1 MDSRTAPTP
10 ARSGEK
16 PLAFAYDARKKSIV
30 PGVLQLEEKRRKRLF
45 ARKPKVGLAEFDEAL
60 KRSVAEAELSALL
73 RQFSRFYYG
82 HDQAELYFESLG
94 RLLVEAASKERE
106 QASRQR
112 LLLFSAIDCLSTAI
126 QKSPRALN
134 VGAQSIVVSIYKI
147 LGPSHRDVWLCEREV
162 HREMMAMI
170 SIKKDA
176 GDFTSRE
183 RIIKLY
189 VQAQRYYEALV
200 QMAEYERIMRTKSR
214 PLYLQKQGDLAFR
227 KASIFQAIIDFY
239 SKVRAGDETERGK
252 VANLGKLN
260 AFITRFNRDNHRV
273 QIVPLKN
280 MNALGLQHTLH
291 SLVSIANSFYE
302 EASQAR
308 QFQAKHRPLFM
319 MARNNC
325 VFESP
330 KVALKNLA
338 HALHEIDNSRI
349 APRQRIPEKLKIL
362 EFEYRLYLEIGQKS
376 RADEVNNEMSRLRR
390 ESSGEDKPEG
400 ATEKPG
406 AEKSATQAP
415 APPAAKPGPAQQAP
429 SR

>member
-1 MDSRTAPTP
+1 VILNTIDGTMESHTAQPP

-16 PLAFAYDARKKSIV
+16 PIAFAYDARKKSIV

-45 ARKPKVGLAEFDEAL
+45 ARKPKVGLAQFDEAL
-60 KRSVAEAELSALL
+60 KRGVTEAELAELL
-73 RQFSRFYYG
+73 RQFTRYYYEV
-82 HDQAELYFESLG
+82 DQAELYFEALG

-106 QASRQR
+106 HAPRQR
-112 LLLFSAIDCLSTAI
+112 LLLYSAIDCLSAAI

-134 VGAQSIVVSIYKI
+134 AGAQSIVVSIYKI
-147 LGPSHRDVWLCEREV
+147 LGPSYRDVFLCEREV

-170 SIKKDA
+170 TIKKDT

-200 QMAEYERIMRTKSR
+200 QMAEYERIMRATSR

-252 VANLGKLN
+252 VSNVGKLN

-280 MNALGLQHTLH
+280 MSALGLQHTLH

-338 HALHEIDNSRI
+338 TAINEIDNSRI
-349 APRQRIPEKLKIL
+349 APRQRSAEKLKIL
-362 EFEYRLYLEIGQKS
+362 EFEYRLYLELGQKG

-390 ESSGEDKPEG
+390 EASGEDKPAPAAKPEG
-400 ATEKPG
+400 GK
-406 AEKSATQAP
+406 AP
-415 APPAAKPGPAQQAP
+415 APPAA
-429 SR
+429 